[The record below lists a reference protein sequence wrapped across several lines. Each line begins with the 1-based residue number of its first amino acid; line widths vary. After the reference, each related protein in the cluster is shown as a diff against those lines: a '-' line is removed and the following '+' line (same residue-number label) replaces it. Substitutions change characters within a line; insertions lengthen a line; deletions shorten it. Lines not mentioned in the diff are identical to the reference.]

1 MPSEFH
7 TRVEEWIPVREE
19 TIQKIKTTTANL
31 KVHHRNVNISRIT
44 GSTVS
49 IVGSAMAI
57 AGFAIAPI
65 TFGASVGLSVPG
77 IALAVAGGGTAAGAS
92 IADTVIQ
99 KSNVRQAQEQLRDDY
114 DQLHTIYVIDKVIE
128 NNVTIAERHNCR
140 VGKDKLVGVFGEVLT
155 QGFLRASNVGVRVAE
170 IAAFNTLEIGAAA
183 VRVGGAAAKGIA
195 AAGIALNAVL
205 IPIDLIEIVR
215 SSVSLA
221 KGSQTKAIK
230 KLTDI
235 VEQLE
240 EQKKAIAAALEN
252 QTHATTEQAEDPPQA
267 KGEQAEVQTQ
277 ATGEQAEA
285 KTSTS

>member
-1 MPSEFH
+1 MPSEFR

-49 IVGSAMAI
+49 IVCSAMAI

-65 TFGASVGLSVPG
+65 TVGASVGLSVPG

-92 IADTVIQ
+92 IADTVIE

-114 DQLHTIYVIDKVIE
+114 DQLHTIYVIDIVIK
-128 NNVTIAERHNCR
+128 NNVTTAERHNCPG
-140 VGKDKLVGVFGEVLT
+140 VGKNKLVGVFGEVLT
-155 QGFLRASNVGVRVAE
+155 QGFLRTSNVGVRVAE

-195 AAGIALNAVL
+195 AAGIVLNAVL
-205 IPIDLIEIVR
+205 VPIDLIEIV
-215 SSVSLA
+215 
-221 KGSQTKAIK
+221 
-230 KLTDI
+230 
-235 VEQLE
+235 
-240 EQKKAIAAALEN
+240 
-252 QTHATTEQAEDPPQA
+252 
-267 KGEQAEVQTQ
+267 
-277 ATGEQAEA
+277 
-285 KTSTS
+285 